1 MMKKLMHSELFFQ
14 FLIILVA
21 ALILLA
27 PVYMTGKALF
37 WGTPMMQFIPWW
49 DFSYHSLLEGE
60 IPLWNPHLGM
70 GAPLVA
76 NYQSALFYPPHWLN
90 FLLSWLGG
98 IRLLAWGQSLLV
110 ALHLAWAGF
119 GMLLLTRRL
128 GLNAFSQLISALA
141 FSLSGYLVSR
151 AGFFSINA
159 SVSWMP
165 WVIAWLTPELDKQI
179 GIKKR
184 LPVLAILITMQLLSG
199 HAQIA
204 YYSLILAAIW
214 AAYWGWQGR
223 FSLSEDHQQREYIH
237 SKPRINL
244 SHVNGI
250 GAAWLYL
257 GVAVLIA
264 LAISAV
270 QLIPT
275 AEYLYQSQRATQV
288 DYDYVVNYSFWH
300 WRLLTLIAPNMFGN
314 PVTGDYWGYGNYWED
329 AIYIGLLP
337 FLLAITAII
346 HAFRLSMGNSKL
358 IQAPKKNSVL
368 DPRFTFFLSILFL
381 LALLIGLGKNTPVF
395 PWLYRNIPTFDM
407 FQAPTRIMIWAVF
420 SLTILAGIGCERWL
434 TPQGKTLYWTRLG
447 TMAAF
452 AIMLGSGLAWIFMGD
467 ISPSFI
473 RSLALAGFL
482 GFVGGLLS
490 LVNPN
495 HLDQSRD
502 QQEYSLS
509 KWHWVVTIFICI
521 DLLIANWGL
530 NPGIDAEIF
539 QPTTYAKEIRKS
551 LDGKRLFI
559 QTQDEEIIKYERFLR
574 FDTFSPGED
583 WIVLRNSLLPNVNM
597 IDKIASANNYDPLV
611 PARFAQWMEFI
622 NRLEDQEMIPY
633 LQMMGVGIK
642 QSVVPNSQENIHFKI
657 IEGGERVHWF
667 PCVMFVNDINEVWE
681 RLSAN
686 SLDLENKVIVEKSS
700 ETDSEQ
706 CISSEKGQVI
716 LIKESQKE
724 LVINV
729 NAPIEG
735 WLLLSD
741 IWYPGWKVR
750 LDDQLVEMYPANG
763 LFRAVKV
770 PSGNHEVIFI
780 YQPLSFRVGLWITV
794 FSIFAFVILFLF
806 SFRKN
811 E

>member
-1 MMKKLMHSELFFQ
+1 
-14 FLIILVA
+14 
-21 ALILLA
+21 
-27 PVYMTGKALF
+27 
-37 WGTPMMQFIPWW
+37 
-49 DFSYHSLLEGE
+49 
-60 IPLWNPHLGM
+60 
-70 GAPLVA
+70 
-76 NYQSALFYPPHWLN
+76 
-90 FLLSWLGG
+90 
-98 IRLLAWGQSLLV
+98 
-110 ALHLAWAGF
+110 
-119 GMLLLTRRL
+119 
-128 GLNAFSQLISALA
+128 
-141 FSLSGYLVSR
+141 
-151 AGFFSINA
+151 
-159 SVSWMP
+159 
-165 WVIAWLTPELDKQI
+165 
-179 GIKKR
+179 
-184 LPVLAILITMQLLSG
+184 
-199 HAQIA
+199 
-204 YYSLILAAIW
+204 
-214 AAYWGWQGR
+214 
-223 FSLSEDHQQREYIH
+223 
-237 SKPRINL
+237 
-244 SHVNGI
+244 
-250 GAAWLYL
+250 
-257 GVAVLIA
+257 
-264 LAISAV
+264 
-270 QLIPT
+270 
-275 AEYLYQSQRATQV
+275 
-288 DYDYVVNYSFWH
+288 
-300 WRLLTLIAPNMFGN
+300 
-314 PVTGDYWGYGNYWED
+314 
-329 AIYIGLLP
+329 LLP